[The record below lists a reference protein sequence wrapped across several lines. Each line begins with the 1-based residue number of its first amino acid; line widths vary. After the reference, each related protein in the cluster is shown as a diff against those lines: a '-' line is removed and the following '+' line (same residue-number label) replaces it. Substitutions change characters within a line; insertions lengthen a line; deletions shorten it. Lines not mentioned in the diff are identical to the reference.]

1 MDDLTFS
8 AQRAELANL
17 EGRFQSLVQS
27 PLRAGLVRFLRARA
41 NESFDV
47 EALMQTFGRMRQ
59 DVENCLRE
67 MADSGVT
74 RRVPGTLPRYTAS
87 WPTSDVVRHLLDL
100 FLERR
105 ATVSED
111 GESYELLLSA
121 AECSRTRADASDK
134 PRLWARLPTVDPD
147 YSDAELQRAASG
159 IL

>member
-1 MDDLTFS
+1 
-8 AQRAELANL
+8 
-17 EGRFQSLVQS
+17 
-27 PLRAGLVRFLRARA
+27 
-41 NESFDV
+41 
-47 EALMQTFGRMRQ
+47 
-59 DVENCLRE
+59 

-87 WPTSDVVRHLLDL
+87 WPTSDAVRHLLDL

-121 AECSRTRADASDK
+121 ADRRMYQDKSRRKRQAAALGK
-134 PRLWARLPTVDPD
+134 VPTVDPD

-159 IL
+159 SL

>member
-27 PLRAGLVRFLRARA
+27 PLRAGLVRFLHARA

-59 DVENCLRE
+59 DIENCLRE

-74 RRVPGTLPRYTAS
+74 RRVPGTPPRYTAS
-87 WPTSDVVRHLLDL
+87 WPTSDWKRPSRL
-100 FLERR
+100 
-105 ATVSED
+105 ASSET
-111 GESYELLLSA
+111 LA
-121 AECSRTRADASDK
+121 
-134 PRLWARLPTVDPD
+134 
-147 YSDAELQRAASG
+147 
-159 IL
+159 